1 MRENWTLLQH
11 LIFEVRFN
19 LKHSVSISPFAIN
32 TPTLH
37 FRGKNLWLLWNNN
50 KNYQSNFCYTLP
62 LVLPLLFLLSSLSLA
77 FTSNNFPPLSS
88 LSFYSS
94 VLSRSVFRAAEQHK
108 IFTLLILI
116 CNIFPPNFQF
126 IRYYVLATRVKYK
139 CRSVFRVSSEGYLDL
154 F

>member
-11 LIFEVRFN
+11 LIFEVRFH

-37 FRGKNLWLLWNNN
+37 FRGEHLWLLWNNN

-62 LVLPLLFLLSSLSLA
+62 LVLPLLYLLSSPSLA

-94 VLSRSVFRAAEQHK
+94 ALSRSEFRAAEQHT

-116 CNIFPPNFQF
+116 CNVVPARFQF
-126 IRYYVLATRVKYK
+126 VQYHVLATRVKYTCK
-139 CRSVFRVSSEGYLDL
+139 CTAST
-154 F
+154 